1 MTGGGGKNGLL
12 FFKVP
17 QMPLNTPLELRK
29 LPPDICLT
37 LMACLT
43 SPWHSHLLTAN
54 TIWQLAWKS
63 KHAASTASLWGENA
77 ASLPNYHIFSL
88 RLQPPCPY
96 SWYTKKTVC
105 FSQSNVTHVNDK
117 TKLGCLWQALATPLD
132 RFPIFQVSQTV
143 TLLLTPIQPLLILQ
157 RLPLVFFPHLTCF
170 HSQCATY
177 SLLTA
182 FWG

>member
-12 FFKVP
+12 FFKLP

-96 SWYTKKTVC
+96 SWYTKKQFAFPRVMSRMWMIRWSLAACDRHSRRRSTDFRSSRC
-105 FSQSNVTHVNDK
+105 RKLWHFCSPLFNLYLFCNV
-117 TKLGCLWQALATPLD
+117 
-132 RFPIFQVSQTV
+132 
-143 TLLLTPIQPLLILQ
+143 
-157 RLPLVFFPHLTCF
+157 
-170 HSQCATY
+170 
-177 SLLTA
+177 SLLFFSPT
-182 FWG
+182 